1 MMSIFRLLRSLP
13 PSGELSLRHTASL
26 EQMLPLYGYPTIRK
40 VKVWEEENVKN
51 ILKSKKQ
58 IINIRYILKISIIE
72 TQIIS

>member
-40 VKVWEEENVKN
+40 VKVWEENVKN